1 MATTFK
7 TLTNNDVTSTRTLL
21 HEAIPIT
28 GSIVSGTYNGGGAVA
43 LGSEEN
49 IKTYSHGMFQS
60 VYDYPYLSSSA
71 NHIFDITLGYST
83 TGDSLSG
90 SGNTQN
96 SKKVNLYNELAQVLV
111 GYDATGSILRFD
123 EDGNIVDGGTKLDN
137 CFFLNFSRLLNK
149 DEIKKGSFNLE
160 LGVDAAFSSTVYG
173 GTVFDQRILITDFS
187 GSSGYKVNS
196 PAGEYGILYATASAF
211 AGSTDM
217 TTNGGCLWTGSAE
230 VGQGL
235 RVPVGLLY
243 YQAGIAV
250 ISGSVFNDNYQGGIL
265 DHVLCSSSFLGENF
279 GNAYGGAD
287 TQGSGFNA
295 ATGSSIDTIS
305 NGIRNRIYNISFNNT
320 TELNSTI
327 YFCRANHNDFNYS
340 ANPTYLSESKIRVK
354 NVSTDAPVSY
364 ITTVGLYSADNEL
377 LAVAK
382 LSEPLKKNPETELT
396 LRVRLDY

>member
-28 GSIVSGTYNGGGAVA
+28 GSIVSGTYNGNATVA

-71 NHIFDITLGYST
+71 NHIFDITLGYGAES
-83 TGDSLSG
+83 GLS
-90 SGNTQN
+90 SSANTQN
-96 SKKVNLYNELAQVLV
+96 GKKINLYNQMAQVLA
-111 GYDATGSILRFD
+111 GYDVTGSILNFD
-123 EDGNIVDGGTKLDN
+123 EDGNIADGGTKIKE
-137 CFFLNFSRLLNK
+137 CFFLNLSRLLNK

-160 LGVDAAFSSTVYG
+160 LGVGAPFTQSRIN
-173 GTVFDQRILITDFS
+173 GTTFERRILITDAS
-187 GSSGYKVNS
+187 GSDGYKVNS
-196 PAGEYGILYATASAF
+196 PAGEYGILYATASAM
-211 AGSTDM
+211 ANLTSLAAVDGP
-217 TTNGGCLWTGSAE
+217 LWTGSAE
-230 VGQGL
+230 IQQGQKL
-235 RVPVGLLY
+235 PVGLIY
-243 YQAGIAV
+243 YQAGVAI
-250 ISGSVFNDNYQGGIL
+250 ISGSVFNSNIQGGIL
-265 DHVLCSSSFLGENF
+265 DSTLCSSSFLGPSFANSF
-279 GNAYGGAD
+279 GGAA

-295 ATGSSIDTIS
+295 VTSSNIDTIS
-305 NGIRNRIYNISFNNT
+305 NGIRNRIYNISYNNT

-354 NVSTDAPVSY
+354 NVSTDSPISY